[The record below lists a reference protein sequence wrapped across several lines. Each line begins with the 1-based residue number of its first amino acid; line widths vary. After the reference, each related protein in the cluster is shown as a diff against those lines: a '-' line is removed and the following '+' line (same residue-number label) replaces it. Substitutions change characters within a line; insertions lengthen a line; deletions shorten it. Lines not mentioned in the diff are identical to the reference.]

1 MGITLAFLGILG
13 FFVGLVLSVIGLIRK
28 KKMKGGLV
36 LGISIVVFII
46 GFIMVPTNGNESS
59 KDKEKVETAAKPKEE
74 TPPTEEKEVKEE
86 PVKEKPVTA
95 QTEANEESPSEAQN
109 ATIEAFKS
117 NDFMKFADAFY
128 RLSAPERSNVYRSTV
143 EGAMVTWTGIIT
155 DLETVKDSIIVMGK
169 TDAYNGA
176 DWITLGNEN
185 ADLVPYVIIVEM
197 NDPSV
202 KTGLKKGDSITIQG
216 EIGARGDMEL
226 KFNWKLYK
234 GEIVK

>member
-1 MGITLAFLGILG
+1 MGTTLAFLGILG
-13 FFVGLVLSVIGLIRK
+13 FFVGLVLLVIGLIRK

-46 GFIMVPTNGNESS
+46 GFIMVHTNGTESS

-74 TPPTEEKEVKEE
+74 TPPTEEKEVKE
-86 PVKEKPVTA
+86 KPVTA
-95 QTEANEESPSEAQN
+95 QTEANEESPSEALN

-128 RLSAPERSNVYRSTV
+128 ELNAPERSDVYRSTI

-155 DLETVKDSIIVMGK
+155 DLETVKDSIIVIGK

-202 KTGLKKGDSITIQG
+202 KTGLKKGDSITLKG
-216 EIGARGDMEL
+216 EIGARGDMELKFL

>member
-1 MGITLAFLGILG
+1 MKKLFYIGALSAFLL
-13 FFVGLVLSVIGLIRK
+13 
-28 KKMKGGLV
+28 
-36 LGISIVVFII
+36 
-46 GFIMVPTNGNESS
+46 
-59 KDKEKVETAAKPKEE
+59 AACGEEEVKPKEE
-74 TPPTEEKEVKEE
+74 TPTEAKEVKED
-86 PVKEKPVTA
+86 PTKEKPVTA
-95 QTEANEESPSEAQN
+95 QTEATEASPSEAQN

-128 RLSAPERSNVYRSTV
+128 GLSASERSDVYRSTV

-197 NDPSV
+197 TDPSV
-202 KTGLKKGDSITIQG
+202 KTGLKKGDSITLKG
-216 EIGARGDMEL
+216 EVGARGDKEVNY
-226 KFNWKLYK
+226 NWKLYK

>member
-1 MGITLAFLGILG
+1 MKKLFYIGAMSAFLL
-13 FFVGLVLSVIGLIRK
+13 
-28 KKMKGGLV
+28 
-36 LGISIVVFII
+36 
-46 GFIMVPTNGNESS
+46 
-59 KDKEKVETAAKPKEE
+59 AACGEEEVKPKEE
-74 TPPTEEKEVKEE
+74 APTEEKEVKEE
-86 PVKEKPVTA
+86 PAKVKPVTA
-95 QTEANEESPSEAQN
+95 QTEATEASPSEAQN

-128 RLSAPERSNVYRSTV
+128 GLSASERSDVYRSTV

-176 DWITLGNEN
+176 DWITLENDN

-202 KTGLKKGDSITIQG
+202 KTGLKKGDSITLKG
-216 EIGARGDMEL
+216 EVGARGDMDM

>member
-1 MGITLAFLGILG
+1 MKKLFYIGVLSAFLL
-13 FFVGLVLSVIGLIRK
+13 
-28 KKMKGGLV
+28 
-36 LGISIVVFII
+36 
-46 GFIMVPTNGNESS
+46 
-59 KDKEKVETAAKPKEE
+59 AACGEEEVKPKEE
-74 TPPTEEKEVKEE
+74 TPTEEKEVKED
-86 PVKEKPVTA
+86 PTKEKPVTA
-95 QTEANEESPSEAQN
+95 QTEASPSEAQN

-128 RLSAPERSNVYRSTV
+128 GLSASERSDVYRSTV

-155 DLETVKDSIIVMGK
+155 DLDTVKDSIIVMGK

-197 NDPSV
+197 TDPSV
-202 KTGLKKGDSITIQG
+202 KTGLKKGDSITLKG
-216 EIGARGDMEL
+216 EVGARGDKEVNY
-226 KFNWKLYK
+226 NWKLYK